1 MKNKIVLPLL
11 LLTLCVLMLA
21 SCADIQKQQSVEKL
35 DQLQEEFENDGY
47 ECSRWIDTG
56 VTSYAESLVAA
67 YGVVLKGE
75 ITGMMEYI
83 YLDQSTG
90 KHVYGSVIGVTNK
103 ADAKAIGD
111 VYVKS
116 MEGIVTDIECK
127 TNTYYVQIEY
137 ALN

>member
-75 ITGMMEYI
+75 ITGMMEYA
-83 YLDQSTG
+83 YRDESAN
-90 KHVYGSVIGVTNK
+90 KYVYGVVVGTTNK
-103 ADAKAIGD
+103 SDSKAVGD
-111 VYVKS
+111 VYAAS
-116 MEGIVTDIECK
+116 LEGVVTDME
-127 TNTYYVQIEY
+127 TTVQTYYVQIEY
-137 ALN
+137 TLS